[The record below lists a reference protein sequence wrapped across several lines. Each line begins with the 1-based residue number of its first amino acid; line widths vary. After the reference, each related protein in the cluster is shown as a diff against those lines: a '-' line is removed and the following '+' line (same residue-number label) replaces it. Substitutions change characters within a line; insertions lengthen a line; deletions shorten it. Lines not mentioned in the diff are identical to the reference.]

1 MRRGPPRQWEEEA
14 VGRFPAGT
22 FARIK
27 GLLHEGESR
36 TEFLREAVAREI
48 ARREE
53 LQRRAAAIANV
64 AGWIA

>member
-1 MRRGPPRQWEEEA
+1 MRGPPRRWQDEM

-22 FARIK
+22 FGRITQ
-27 GLLHEGESR
+27 LLRDGETR

-53 LQRRAAAIANV
+53 LQRREAAIANV